1 MTEDQIEQFA
11 IARLSELGYAYQHG
25 PGIAPDGEHPER
37 ASYEQVLLLERL
49 RAAVRRINPRIPA
62 AAQEEAVKQVAR
74 IASPEL
80 LVNNEVF
87 HRMLTEGVKV
97 DYQQDGNTRG
107 DLVWLVDF
115 ATPANNDLLVVN
127 QYTVVVN
134 GKNKRPDLLLFV
146 NGLPLV
152 LMELKNAADEKASIR
167 SAYKQV
173 ETYKET
179 IPGLFTYNCV
189 VVISDGL
196 EARAGTV
203 SSGFSR
209 YMSWKTSDGKVE
221 ASPLIGQ
228 LETLIVGMLNKETL
242 LDLVRHFIVFERSK
256 KEDPR
261 TGVNTITTVKK
272 IAAYHQYY
280 AVNRA
285 VASTLRAAGFNSPP
299 GEGWPKAGV
308 VPTPAQADG
317 VVNAGIAR
325 ARLAGGNAPPRPA
338 GTPPGEGNSPIPYPK
353 IPRNSERYF
362 DLPFNPALKQRAKE
376 LRKAGNLA
384 EVLFWQ
390 QVHRK
395 KFKGYDFDRQKIIGN
410 YIVDF
415 YCSNCQVVVE
425 IDGKSH
431 DDKQEYDARRDAYLQ
446 SLGLT
451 VIHIPAKDV
460 LQHLDGTMAWLE
472 EHPAFTLREG
482 ETPGEGN
489 APPRPAG
496 TPPGEGNAPP
506 RPAGTPPGEG
516 NAPPRPAGTPPGEGN
531 APPRPA

>member
-11 IARLSELGYAYQHG
+11 IQRLSGLGYAYQHG
-25 PGIAPDGEHPER
+25 PGFAHDGEHPER

-49 RAAVRRINPRIPA
+49 RAAVRRINPRIPT

-115 ATPANNDLLVVN
+115 AKPANNDLLVVN
-127 QYTVVVN
+127 QYTVVEN
-134 GKNKRPDLLLFV
+134 GKNKRPDVLLFV

-196 EARAGTV
+196 EAKAGTV
-203 SSGFSR
+203 SSGYSR
-209 YMSWKTSDGKVE
+209 FMSWKTSDGKEE

-256 KEDPR
+256 KEDPK

-299 GEGWPKAGV
+299 AEGWPQAGV
-308 VPTPAQADG
+308 VNYAAAVPPL
-317 VVNAGIAR
+317 
-325 ARLAGGNAPPRPA
+325 RLAAEGGNTPPRLSGTPPEEGNNTRPA
-338 GTPPGEGNSPIPYPK
+338 GTPPEEGNFAACYVA
-353 IPRNSERYF
+353 R
-362 DLPFNPALKQRAKE
+362 PF
-376 LRKAGNLA
+376 
-384 EVLFWQ
+384 LFSGW
-390 QVHRK
+390 
-395 KFKGYDFDRQKIIGN
+395 
-410 YIVDF
+410 
-415 YCSNCQVVVE
+415 
-425 IDGKSH
+425 
-431 DDKQEYDARRDAYLQ
+431 EY
-446 SLGLT
+446 
-451 VIHIPAKDV
+451 V
-460 LQHLDGTMAWLE
+460 
-472 EHPAFTLREG
+472 
-482 ETPGEGN
+482 
-489 APPRPAG
+489 
-496 TPPGEGNAPP
+496 
-506 RPAGTPPGEG
+506 
-516 NAPPRPAGTPPGEGN
+516 
-531 APPRPA
+531 